1 MRAILCERYGP
12 PGEVL
17 RLAEVDEPAIAGDE
31 VLVRVRATSV
41 NPADWHLVRGVPH
54 IARLSF
60 GPRRPRSRVPGCDVA
75 GEVVAVGTGVTTLRP
90 GDEVYGSPFPRFGA
104 FAELVAVPADHLE
117 RKPANLSFDEAA
129 AVPVG
134 ALTALQGLRDHGRV
148 EAGHRVLIIGA
159 AGGVGTFAMQIAKTL
174 GAEVTA
180 VCSTGKVE
188 MARSLGADDV
198 IDYTVDDVP
207 GAGPRYELV
216 LQVAGT
222 ASPTRCRRAL
232 TSTGALVQ
240 ISGDSDGR
248 WVGPL
253 ARVAAARLASPLV
266 SQRLTSFTV
275 RPSTEDLRLLRQLIE
290 AGDLTPVIGRT
301 HSLDEVPEAI
311 RHLEEGHARG
321 KSVIVVET

>member
-60 GPRRPRSRVPGCDVA
+60 GPRRPRSQVPGCDAA
-75 GEVVAVGTGVTTLRP
+75 GEVVAVGAGVTTLRP

-129 AVPVG
+129 AIPVA

-159 AGGVGTFAMQIAKTL
+159 GGGVGTFAVQIAKWL
-174 GAEVTA
+174 GAEVTGA
-180 VCSTGKVE
+180 CSTAKLELV
-188 MARSLGADDV
+188 RSLGADHVIDRTAGDVTASGERYDV
-198 IDYTVDDVP
+198 ILQ
-207 GAGPRYELV
+207 AG
-216 LQVAGT
+216 GT
-222 ASPTRCRRAL
+222 GSPSDCRRAL
-232 TSTGALVQ
+232 TRTGTLVA
-240 ISGDSDGR
+240 ISGDADGR
-248 WVGPL
+248 WVGPIG
-253 ARVAAARLASPLV
+253 RLVVVRLSAPFV
-266 SQRLTSFTV
+266 SQRLETFTV
-275 RPSTEDLRLLRQLIE
+275 RPTREDLQLLAQRIE
-290 AGDLTPVIGRT
+290 GGEISPVIDRT
-301 HSLDEVPEAI
+301 FSLAEVPEAI
-311 RHLEEGHARG
+311 RHLEEGQARG
-321 KSVIVVET
+321 KSVVVV